1 MPWELL
7 GRTRL
12 KQMLAFGS
20 VFCLGVVVGTG
31 FLVSVES
38 RTVFSFPSPRVFN
51 CKNLHSEMYSRKPEG
66 SKQYKDVQVEETTS

>member
-38 RTVFSFPSPRVFN
+38 RTVFSFPSPGSLIAKIYILKCTAEN
-51 CKNLHSEMYSRKPEG
+51 QKAANSTKMYK
-66 SKQYKDVQVEETTS
+66 